1 MNVKQEN
8 AWAFTSSIIQISVFG
23 AFALAVQLSML
34 LFLFVFWGSIIEAF
48 IMWSLV
54 LAMKAFCEV
63 LPVSSYNNYIPQ
75 QLDGSISI
83 EYRFDTSCVNKYIR
97 I

>member
-23 AFALAVQLSML
+23 AFALGVQLSML

-63 LPVSSYNNYIPQ
+63 LPVSSYNYIPQ

-83 EYRFDTSCVNKYIR
+83 EYRFDTCVNKYIR

>member
-1 MNVKQEN
+1 MQKQNIKIFSLMNVKQEN

-63 LPVSSYNNYIPQ
+63 LPVSSYNYISQ
-75 QLDGSISI
+75 QLDGS
-83 EYRFDTSCVNKYIR
+83 KHR

>member
-23 AFALAVQLSML
+23 AFALSVQLSML
-34 LFLFVFWGSIIEAF
+34 SFLFVFWGSIIEAF

-63 LPVSSYNNYIPQ
+63 LPVSSYNYISQ

>member
-1 MNVKQEN
+1 MQKQNIKIFSLMNVKQEN

-23 AFALAVQLSML
+23 AFALGVQLSML

-63 LPVSSYNNYIPQ
+63 LPVLSYNYISQ
-75 QLDGSISI
+75 QLDGS
-83 EYRFDTSCVNKYIR
+83 KHR